1 MNNYLVYME
10 IMGSY
15 HIVGSI
21 SGNSFRDAAFQYSV
35 EYMNSE
41 NSKPI
46 SVSLPLTE
54 QAFSPEKTR
63 IFFEGLLPEGFS
75 RSAVANWIKTD
86 AEDYLTILAV
96 LGRECIGTLKIVKE
110 GEDSD
115 HAGYKLLTVDRVKEL
130 ASEGAAKSTQM
141 LMESHLSLAGAS
153 GKVGLYYDV
162 DNDEWYLPEGVA
174 PSNYI
179 VKQSHVRLSGIVLN
193 EQLCMLT
200 ARELGIDVPNS
211 FILNTG
217 KGTDSEILFATERY
231 DRITNSKK
239 RIDGLQVPFRLHQ
252 EDFAQ
257 ALGIPSSQKYETE
270 KKGYLSKMF
279 RLIREY
285 AADPLTEQIK
295 LWKRICF
302 NVLIGNGDAHIKN
315 YSLLYNENLRKIE
328 LAPAYDIVCTRCY
341 HLRDEM
347 SMYIGDE
354 IDFNNI
360 GRSAFITAAVEV
372 GLTERMALK
381 ILDEVADG
389 FEAALERASDLL
401 EETALPG
408 VEILK
413 NNIMKSCGYYHIR

>member
-1 MNNYLVYME
+1 M
-10 IMGSY
+10 
-15 HIVGSI
+15 
-21 SGNSFRDAAFQYSV
+21 
-35 EYMNSE
+35 
-41 NSKPI
+41 
-46 SVSLPLTE
+46 
-54 QAFSPEKTR
+54 
-63 IFFEGLLPEGFS
+63 
-75 RSAVANWIKTD
+75 
-86 AEDYLTILAV
+86 
-96 LGRECIGTLKIVKE
+96 KE

-302 NVLIGNGDAHIKN
+302 KKTN
-315 YSLLYNENLRKIE
+315 
-328 LAPAYDIVCTRCY
+328 
-341 HLRDEM
+341 
-347 SMYIGDE
+347 
-354 IDFNNI
+354 
-360 GRSAFITAAVEV
+360 
-372 GLTERMALK
+372 
-381 ILDEVADG
+381 
-389 FEAALERASDLL
+389 
-401 EETALPG
+401 
-408 VEILK
+408 
-413 NNIMKSCGYYHIR
+413 